1 MCFFKVD
8 GVTIVD
14 AHVAGNLQEVFLW
27 KKCALFGVD
36 DISIYISTMI
46 FKYGVYVF
54 THIYEI
60 YILHNDFC

>member
-36 DISIYISTMI
+36 DISLSLSIYIY
-46 FKYGVYVF
+46 KYYD
-54 THIYEI
+54 I
-60 YILHNDFC
+60 